1 VGLFPISTE
10 YVRFLR
16 DFLHRFPKMLF
27 DTMLPKKSEKACIRV
42 PKLAKNGFNSVARMT
57 VPEFVWQVD
66 WSLALLIKHI
76 WIITGQQ
83 IVPPK
88 FLRDYQPD
96 IITVM
101 NPIYRREIQQFTKK
115 LGLATKS
122 MYAGCLDSVR
132 ETEKKT
138 MSTLDNIA
146 GTYQKTTNQVI
157 NENQLMQQLA
167 ELEKIGILKS
177 HIINK
182 QDEPRLIWKTQI

>member
-10 YVRFLR
+10 YVRSLR
-16 DFLHRFPKMLF
+16 NFLHRFPKMLF
-27 DTMLPKKSEKACIRV
+27 DTMLPKNSEKACIRV
-42 PKLAKNGFNSVARMT
+42 PK
-57 VPEFVWQVD
+57 FVWQVD